1 MARVFL
7 VGFWDTVSNL
17 ILRNRLLIITLL
29 ILVTAFFVNHWQ
41 YIKFSNTEANLL
53 PDTHEVNL
61 EYLDFTDK
69 FGEEGNLIVIG
80 VKDSLLFTSTNLNAW
95 NKLSKVLKDT
105 NFVESVIAI
114 GDLQKLKKDNKKKQ
128 FYLEPFIQDTIKSDL
143 ELITLKKELFEK
155 YPFYD
160 EFLFNTKSKSVRT
173 AIHLKKSI
181 VNEIGRET
189 YINTVLTPKVEAF
202 ENKYGIDIKISGMPY
217 VRTKNADN
225 IKREI
230 STFVIL
236 ALIITS
242 IIFFL
247 FFRSFRATFISLFVV
262 MIGVVWTVG
271 ILGLFIVN
279 TPAGDFEISVLTG
292 LIPPLII
299 VIGIPNCIFLINK
312 YQHEV
317 NEHGNKAKSLQRVI
331 TKIGNATLM
340 TNVTTASGFATFII
354 TDSKLLEEFGIVASL
369 SILAIFVL
377 CILIIP
383 IIYSFLPIPEEKH
396 LEHLNKIWINSLGDW
411 IENTVK
417 KSKINIYIIS
427 IILLVMSII
436 GIYQIR
442 ISGSIID
449 DMPQK
454 ADWFDDI
461 MFYEKEF
468 NGIMP
473 LEILIDTKREKGVT
487 KLSTIKKM
495 SQIEDVILEIPELS
509 KPVSMVSLVKYSKQA
524 YYNGNPKY
532 YQVPTPQENPFILS
546 YAKNSNSDSDVDLI
560 RNYVD
565 STGQYTRITT
575 FMKDMEIEKM
585 EEIEERLN
593 NKMNKIMPH
602 KVVGSGSLGKITKR
616 KKSGQKIFHYFQK
629 IKGTIQES
637 ILQQEPLLHDIKQE
651 NFEET
656 VSPGDKVINITDN
669 TSARVISVTDNSTLV
684 LSENIMHEGEEYKII
699 SERFSITGKAY
710 LFQKGTKY
718 LVKNLILSLSLAIFL
733 IAGLMAYMFRSTK
746 MIFISLI
753 PNILPLVVTA
763 GLMGYLGVAIKPSTI
778 LIFSIAF
785 GIAVDDTIHFLAKYR
800 QELIANNW
808 EVHKSVYNAL
818 RETGVSM
825 FYTSIVLFFGFSVF
839 TVSDFGGTVALGALV
854 SATLLFAMLSN
865 LLLLPSM
872 LLSLEGSIA
881 NEKVLKE
888 PLIKIIEDD
897 EVVN

>member
-7 VGFWDTVSNL
+7 VGFWDSVSNL

-29 ILVTAFFVNHWQ
+29 ILATSFFVNHWQ
-41 YIKFSNTEANLL
+41 YIKFSNSEANLL

-61 EYLDFTDK
+61 QYLDFTDK

-80 VKDSLLFTSTNLNAW
+80 VKDSLLFTTKNLNAW

-114 GDLQKLKKDNKKKQ
+114 GDLQKLKKDKQKQQ

-143 ELITLKKELFEK
+143 ELISLKKELFEE

-160 EFLFNTKSKSVRT
+160 EFLFNTKSKAVRT

-181 VNEIGRET
+181 VNEAGRED
-189 YINTVLTPKVEAF
+189 YINTVLIPQVEAF
-202 ENKYGIDIKISGMPY
+202 ESKYGLDIKISGMPY

-225 IKREI
+225 IKSEI

-271 ILGLFIVN
+271 ILGLFIIN

-383 IIYSFLPIPEEKH
+383 IIYSFLPIPDEKH
-396 LEHLNKIWINSLGDW
+396 LEHLNKNWINSLGDW

-417 KSKINIYIIS
+417 KSKINIYIFS
-427 IILLVMSII
+427 IMLLVTSIV

-473 LEILIDTKREKGVT
+473 LEILIDTKRKKGVT

-509 KPVSMVSLVKYSKQA
+509 KPISMVSLVKYSKQA

-532 YQVPTPQENPFILS
+532 YQVPTSQENSFILS
-546 YAKNSNSDSDVDLI
+546 YAKNSTSDSDVDLI
-560 RNYVD
+560 KNYVD

-585 EEIEERLN
+585 EEIEEKLN
-593 NKMNKIMPH
+593 YEISKIMP
-602 KVVGSGSLGKITKR
+602 
-616 KKSGQKIFHYFQK
+616 
-629 IKGTIQES
+629 
-637 ILQQEPLLHDIKQE
+637 
-651 NFEET
+651 
-656 VSPGDKVINITDN
+656 
-669 TSARVISVTDNSTLV
+669 
-684 LSENIMHEGEEYKII
+684 SENYEV
-699 SERFSITGKAY
+699 SITGKAY

-733 IAGLMAYMFRSTK
+733 IAGLMAYMFRSIK

-753 PNILPLVVTA
+753 PNILPLIVTA
-763 GLMGYLGVAIKPSTI
+763 GLMGYLGVPIKPSTI

-854 SATLLFAMLSN
+854 SATLLFAMLAN

-888 PLIKIIEDD
+888 PSIKVIEDD
-897 EVVN
+897 NLVN

>member
-1 MARVFL
+1 M
-7 VGFWDTVSNL
+7 VGFWDSVSNL
-17 ILRNRLLIITLL
+17 ILRNRILIIALL
-29 ILVTAFFVNHWQ
+29 VLATSFFISQWQ

-53 PDTHEVNL
+53 PDNHEVNL

-80 VKDSLLFTSTNLNAW
+80 VKDSLLFTTENFNAW
-95 NKLSKVLKDT
+95 NNLSKILKDT
-105 NFVESVIAI
+105 NYVESVIAI
-114 GDLQKLKKDNKKKQ
+114 GDLQKLKKDKKKQQ
-128 FYLEPFIQDTIKSDL
+128 FYLEPFIKDTVTSDL
-143 ELITLKKELFEK
+143 ELISIKKELFEK

-160 EFLFNTKSKSVRT
+160 EFLFNTKTKSVRS

-181 VNEIGRET
+181 VNEPGREI
-189 YINTVLTPKVEAF
+189 YINSVLIPKVEAF
-202 ENKYGIDIKISGMPY
+202 ETKYNLDIKISGMPY
-217 VRTKNADN
+217 VRTKNAEN
-225 IKREI
+225 IKSEI

-247 FFRSFRATFISLFVV
+247 FFRSYRATLISLCVV

-271 ILGLFIVN
+271 ILGLFIIN

-317 NEHGNKAKSLQRVI
+317 NKHGNKAKSLQKVI

-354 TDSKLLEEFGIVASL
+354 TNSKLLKEFGIVASL
-369 SILAIFVL
+369 SILAIFIL

-396 LEHLNKIWINSLGDW
+396 LEHLNRTWINSLGDW
-411 IENTVK
+411 IEKTVK

-427 IILLVMSII
+427 ILLLVTSII

-473 LEILIDTKREKGVT
+473 LEILINTKRKKGVT

-495 SQIEDVILEIPELS
+495 SKIEDVILEIPELS
-509 KPVSMVSLVKYSKQA
+509 KPISMVSLVKYSKQA

-532 YQVPTPQENPFILS
+532 YQVPTSQENSFILS
-546 YAKNSNSDSDVDLI
+546 YAKNSTSDSDVDLI
-560 RNYVD
+560 KNYVD

-585 EEIEERLN
+585 EEIEKKLN
-593 NKMNKIMPH
+593 YEISKIMPA
-602 KVVGSGSLGKITKR
+602 
-616 KKSGQKIFHYFQK
+616 
-629 IKGTIQES
+629 
-637 ILQQEPLLHDIKQE
+637 D
-651 NFEET
+651 NFE
-656 VSPGDKVINITDN
+656 V
-669 TSARVISVTDNSTLV
+669 
-684 LSENIMHEGEEYKII
+684 
-699 SERFSITGKAY
+699 SITGKAY

-733 IAGLMAYMFRSTK
+733 IALLMAYMFRSLK

-753 PNILPLVVTA
+753 PNLLPLIVTA

-800 QELIANNW
+800 QELITNNW
-808 EVHKSVYNAL
+808 EVKKSVYNAL

-839 TVSDFGGTVALGALV
+839 TVSNFGGTVALGALV

-888 PLIKIIEDD
+888 PLIKIIEDED
-897 EVVN
+897 VVS

>member
-7 VGFWDTVSNL
+7 VGFWDSVSNL

-29 ILVTAFFVNHWQ
+29 ILATSFFVNHWQ
-41 YIKFSNTEANLL
+41 YIKFSNSEANLL

-61 EYLDFTDK
+61 QYLDFTDK

-80 VKDSLLFTSTNLNAW
+80 VKDSLLFTTKNLNAW

-114 GDLQKLKKDNKKKQ
+114 GDLQKLKKDKQKQQ

-143 ELITLKKELFEK
+143 ELISLKKELFEE

-160 EFLFNTKSKSVRT
+160 EFLFNTKSKAVRT

-181 VNEIGRET
+181 VNEAGRED
-189 YINTVLTPKVEAF
+189 YINTVLIPQVEAF
-202 ENKYGIDIKISGMPY
+202 ESKYGLDIKISGMPY

-225 IKREI
+225 IKSEI

-271 ILGLFIVN
+271 ILGLFIIN

-383 IIYSFLPIPEEKH
+383 IIYSFLPIPDEKH
-396 LEHLNKIWINSLGDW
+396 LEHLNKNWINSLGDW

-427 IILLVMSII
+427 IMLLVTSIV

-473 LEILIDTKREKGVT
+473 LEILIDTKRKKGVT

-509 KPVSMVSLVKYSKQA
+509 KPISMVSLVKYSKQA

-532 YQVPTPQENPFILS
+532 YQVPTSQENSFILS
-546 YAKNSNSDSDVDLI
+546 YAKNSTSDSDVDLI
-560 RNYVD
+560 KNYVD

-585 EEIEERLN
+585 EEIEEKLN
-593 NKMNKIMPH
+593 YEISKIMP
-602 KVVGSGSLGKITKR
+602 
-616 KKSGQKIFHYFQK
+616 
-629 IKGTIQES
+629 
-637 ILQQEPLLHDIKQE
+637 
-651 NFEET
+651 
-656 VSPGDKVINITDN
+656 
-669 TSARVISVTDNSTLV
+669 
-684 LSENIMHEGEEYKII
+684 SENYEV
-699 SERFSITGKAY
+699 SITGKAY

-733 IAGLMAYMFRSTK
+733 IAGLMAYMFRSIK

-753 PNILPLVVTA
+753 PNILPLIVTA
-763 GLMGYLGVAIKPSTI
+763 GLMGYLGVPIKPSTI

-854 SATLLFAMLSN
+854 SATLLFAMLAN

-888 PLIKIIEDD
+888 PSIKIIEDD
-897 EVVN
+897 NLVN

>member
-7 VGFWDTVSNL
+7 VGFWDSVSNL

-29 ILVTAFFVNHWQ
+29 ILATSFFVNNWQ

-61 EYLDFTDK
+61 KYLDFTDK

-80 VKDSLLFTSTNLNAW
+80 VKDSLLFTPKNLNAW
-95 NKLSKVLKDT
+95 NKLSKILKDT

-114 GDLQKLKKDNKKKQ
+114 GDLQKLKKDKKRQQ

-143 ELITLKKELFEK
+143 ELISLKKELFEK

-160 EFLFNTKSKSVRT
+160 EFLFNTKSKAVRT

-181 VNEIGRET
+181 VNEVGRED
-189 YINTVLTPKVEAF
+189 YINTILIPQVEAF
-202 ENKYGIDIKISGMPY
+202 ESKYGLDIKISGMPY

-225 IKREI
+225 IKSEI

-271 ILGLFIVN
+271 ILGLFIIN

-396 LEHLNKIWINSLGDW
+396 LEHLNKNWINSLGDW

-427 IILLVMSII
+427 IMLLVTSII

-473 LEILIDTKREKGVT
+473 LEILIDTKRKKGVT

-509 KPVSMVSLVKYSKQA
+509 KPISMVSLVKYSKQA

-532 YQVPTPQENPFILS
+532 YQVPTSQENSFILS
-546 YAKNSNSDSDVDLI
+546 YAKNSTSDSDVDLI
-560 RNYVD
+560 KNYVD

-585 EEIEERLN
+585 EEIEEKLN
-593 NKMNKIMPH
+593 YEISKIMP
-602 KVVGSGSLGKITKR
+602 
-616 KKSGQKIFHYFQK
+616 
-629 IKGTIQES
+629 
-637 ILQQEPLLHDIKQE
+637 
-651 NFEET
+651 
-656 VSPGDKVINITDN
+656 
-669 TSARVISVTDNSTLV
+669 
-684 LSENIMHEGEEYKII
+684 SENYEV
-699 SERFSITGKAY
+699 SITGKAY

-733 IAGLMAYMFRSTK
+733 IAGLMAYMFRSIK

-753 PNILPLVVTA
+753 PNILPLIVTA
-763 GLMGYLGVAIKPSTI
+763 GLMGYLGVPIKPSTI

-854 SATLLFAMLSN
+854 SATLLFAMLAN

-888 PLIKIIEDD
+888 PSIKIIEDD
-897 EVVN
+897 NLVN

>member
-7 VGFWDTVSNL
+7 VGFWDSVSNL
-17 ILRNRLLIITLL
+17 ILKNRILIIALL
-29 ILVTAFFVNHWQ
+29 SLATSFFISQWQ

-53 PDTHEVNL
+53 PDNHEVNL

-80 VKDSLLFTSTNLNAW
+80 VKDSLLFTTENLNAW
-95 NKLSKVLKDT
+95 NNLSKVLKDT
-105 NFVESVIAI
+105 SFVESVIAI
-114 GDLQKLKKDNKKKQ
+114 GDLQKLKKDKKKQQ
-128 FYLEPFIQDTIKSDL
+128 FYLEPFIKDTIKSDI
-143 ELITLKKELFEK
+143 ELISIKKELFEK

-160 EFLFNTKSKSVRT
+160 EFLFNTKTKSVRT

-181 VNEIGRET
+181 VNEPGRET
-189 YINTVLTPKVEAF
+189 YINNVLIPKVKSF
-202 ENKYGIDIKISGMPY
+202 ESNYNLDIKISGMPY
-217 VRTKNADN
+217 VRTKNAEN
-225 IKREI
+225 IKSEI

-247 FFRSFRATFISLFVV
+247 FFRSYRATFISLFVV

-271 ILGLFIVN
+271 ILGLFITN
-279 TPAGDFEISVLTG
+279 TPPGDFEISVLTG

-317 NEHGNKAKSLQRVI
+317 NKHGNKAKSIKKVI

-354 TDSKLLEEFGIVASL
+354 TNSKLLKEFGIVASL
-369 SILAIFVL
+369 SILAIFIL

-396 LEHLNKIWINSLGDW
+396 LEHLNRTWINSLGDW
-411 IENTVK
+411 IEKTVK

-427 IILLVMSII
+427 VLLLVTSII

-473 LEILIDTKREKGVT
+473 LEILINTKRKKGVT

-495 SQIEDVILEIPELS
+495 SKIEDVILEIPELS
-509 KPVSMVSLVKYSKQA
+509 KPISMVSLVKYSKQA

-532 YQVPTPQENPFILS
+532 YQVPTSQENSFILS
-546 YAKNSNSDSDVDLI
+546 YAKNSTSGSDVDLI
-560 RNYVD
+560 KNYVD
-565 STGQYTRITT
+565 STGQYTRITA

-585 EEIEERLN
+585 EEIEKKLN
-593 NKMNKIMPH
+593 YEISKIMP
-602 KVVGSGSLGKITKR
+602 SN
-616 KKSGQKIFHYFQK
+616 
-629 IKGTIQES
+629 
-637 ILQQEPLLHDIKQE
+637 
-651 NFEET
+651 NFE
-656 VSPGDKVINITDN
+656 V
-669 TSARVISVTDNSTLV
+669 
-684 LSENIMHEGEEYKII
+684 
-699 SERFSITGKAY
+699 SITGKAY

-718 LVKNLILSLSLAIFL
+718 LVKNLIISLSLAIFL
-733 IAGLMAYMFRSTK
+733 IALLMAYMFRSLK

-753 PNILPLVVTA
+753 PNLLPLIVTA

-800 QELIANNW
+800 QELITNNW
-808 EVHKSVYNAL
+808 EVKKSVYNAL

-839 TVSDFGGTVALGALV
+839 TVSNFGGTVALGALV

-888 PLIKIIEDD
+888 PLIKIIEDED
-897 EVVN
+897 VVN